1 MTDQALSDAHDAR
14 AKKNVLILVLATAL
28 LGGQM
33 PVHFIL
39 GGLAG
44 QILAPDKSLSTLPIS
59 ATVFASMFAAPAIA
73 GLMGMYGRKVGFFLG
88 TFGGAIGAGLCAIS
102 LFIGSFG
109 LLLAGSA
116 FMGIYVAAQGQYRFA
131 AADTASAAFRP
142 KAVSWV
148 MAGGLAAA
156 VIGPQIAS
164 NFNDLLSP
172 TPYAGAYVFVVVL
185 NLAAAPIFF
194 GLDIPHLK
202 EKSKTAGR
210 SLREILRN
218 KRTVV
223 AMICAMVSYSLMN
236 LVMTATPLAVVG
248 CGFSVDVASTI
259 VMSHVLAM
267 FAPSFFTGHLIARFG
282 SELII
287 ATGLAM
293 LALCAIVANQG
304 TTEFHFLAALILLGL
319 GWNFG
324 FIGATVMLGET
335 HGAQEQAKVQ
345 GLNDFLVFG
354 MVTLASLSSGALLT
368 GFDDVPTGWSA
379 VNYAAI
385 PFLAIAAASLLWLV
399 RSKPSFK

>member
-1 MTDQALSDAHDAR
+1 MTDQSTDAAQDAR
-14 AKKNVLILVLATAL
+14 ARKNVLILVLATAL

-73 GLMGMYGRKVGFFLG
+73 GLMGKYGRMFGFFLG
-88 TFGGAIGAGLCAIS
+88 AFGGAIGAGLCAAS
-102 LFIGSFG
+102 LFVGSFTM
-109 LLLAGSA
+109 LLAGSA
-116 FMGIYVAAQGQYRFA
+116 FTGVYVAAQGQYRFA
-131 AADTASAAFRP
+131 AADTASEAFRP
-142 KAVSWV
+142 KAISWV

-164 NFNDLLSP
+164 NFNDILDP
-172 TPYAGAYVFVVVL
+172 TPYAGAYIFVVVL
-185 NLAAAPIFF
+185 NLVAAPIFF
-194 GLDIPHLK
+194 GLDIPRLK

-210 SLREILRN
+210 SLKEILRN
-218 KRTVV
+218 RRTVV

-248 CGFSVDVASTI
+248 CGFGVDLASSI

-282 SELII
+282 SEKII
-287 ATGLAM
+287 AAGLAM
-293 LALCAIVANQG
+293 LALCAVIANQG
-304 TTEFHFLAALILLGL
+304 VTEWHFFAALILLGL

-335 HGAQEQAKVQ
+335 HTTQEQAKVQ

-354 MVTLASLSSGALLT
+354 MVTVASLSSGALLT
-368 GFDDVPTGWSA
+368 GFEDVPTGWSA

-385 PFLAIAAASLLWLV
+385 PFLALAAASLLWLK
-399 RSKPSFK
+399 RANPTIR